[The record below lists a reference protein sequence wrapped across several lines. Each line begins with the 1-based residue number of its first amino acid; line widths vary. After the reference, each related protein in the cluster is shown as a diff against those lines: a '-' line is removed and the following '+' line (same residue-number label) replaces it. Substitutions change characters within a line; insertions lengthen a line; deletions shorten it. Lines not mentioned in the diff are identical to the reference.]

1 MAIKHIQTK
10 TGFEMEIDDSCID
23 DMELFEAITDLQD
36 GNTMAIPTV
45 VRKICGVNKK
55 ALYDHCRTEDGRV
68 PMQAISDEINDI
80 FEVLGAKNS

>member
-45 VRKICGVNKK
+45 VRKICGVTMK

>member
-45 VRKICGVNKK
+45 VRKICGANKK

>member
-45 VRKICGVNKK
+45 VGKICGVNKK